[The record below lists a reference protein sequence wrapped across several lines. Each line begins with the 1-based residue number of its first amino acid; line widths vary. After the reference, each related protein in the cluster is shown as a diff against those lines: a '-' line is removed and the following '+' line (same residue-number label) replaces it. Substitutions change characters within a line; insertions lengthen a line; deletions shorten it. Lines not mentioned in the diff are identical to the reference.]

1 MHDNDVI
8 ALIAVVGGFIAVVM
22 AVALVRVFRGAFG
35 QALADRVR
43 GTALLDHAVADE
55 LEAVK
60 ARLAEVEE
68 RLDFAER
75 MLAKGDQAE
84 RLPGRG
90 TT

>member
-1 MHDNDVI
+1 MGNNDTI
-8 ALIAVVGGFIAVVM
+8 ALIAVVL
-22 AVALVRVFRGAFG
+22 AVALVRVFKGPFG
-35 QALADRVR
+35 QALADRIR
-43 GTALLDHAVADE
+43 GTAPPQHVVADE
-55 LEAVK
+55 LETVK

-75 MLAKGDQAE
+75 MLAKGEQAE

>member
-1 MHDNDVI
+1 MHGNDTI
-8 ALIAVVGGFIAVVM
+8 ALIAIVM
-22 AVALVRVFRGAFG
+22 AIALVKIFKGPFA
-35 QALADRVR
+35 QALADRLR
-43 GTALLDHAVADE
+43 GTAPPEHVVADE

-75 MLAKGDQAE
+75 MLAKGEQAE

>member
-1 MHDNDVI
+1 MHNNDMIGLIVI
-8 ALIAVVGGFIAVVM
+8 VM
-22 AVALVRVFRGAFG
+22 AVFLVKLFRGPFG
-35 QALADRVR
+35 QAIADRIR
-43 GTALLDHAVADE
+43 GTARPDHAVADE

>member
-1 MHDNDVI
+1 MHTTD
-8 ALIAVVGGFIAVVM
+8 LIGLITVVSAVVFVK
-22 AVALVRVFRGAFG
+22 LLRGPLG
-35 QALADRVR
+35 QAIADRLR
-43 GTALLDHAVADE
+43 GTAPPDSGVLEE

-75 MLAKGDQAE
+75 MLAQGEHAE

-90 TT
+90 ET

>member
-1 MHDNDVI
+1 MQSNDTI
-8 ALIAVVGGFIAVVM
+8 ALIAVVLAVL
-22 AVALVRVFRGAFG
+22 AVTIFKGPFG
-35 QALADRVR
+35 RALADRLR
-43 GTALLDHAVADE
+43 GAATPNDVVAEE
-55 LEAVK
+55 LEVVK

-75 MLAKGDQAE
+75 MLAKGDRAE